1 VVAVGALLRFG
12 NLGQAQ
18 LFRDEA
24 ASWLLASYPIASLL
38 QHNLD
43 KTYPPLYEM
52 VLRGWVL
59 LFGTGEAALRSPSAI
74 PGVVTLIAA
83 WRWTGQALGRTA
95 GLMAAA
101 VVALSALLISNSREA
116 RMYSLET
123 AFATVAWWLA
133 WRLGADGGRIAQR
146 PRWHGTLTA
155 VFLAVAVA
163 GEVWTMAFGLP
174 AAALQLLFAVGCYV
188 VQRRARGADSP
199 SVRGPGL
206 AVVAIVAGAASIAVW
221 LPSLLTVPLSNQAFW
236 TPKPDLGGLRD
247 AFLNFLGVTGKADLS
262 AVAAIVALVL
272 VGVAMIGLAAPRRVG
287 LLRRQPKDE
296 SSDAP
301 LPDFDEDARRLRLF
315 GLAALLGTS
324 LAVVIWLYSQIEPVY
339 DPRYLGAAA
348 VPLAV
353 LIAAGWA
360 VVSKVRGGR
369 VGAALLAV
377 AILGPMTSGA
387 LLVVAN
393 LDADQGADPGREAAQ
408 ELVPL
413 VQPGDVVLSLDA
425 QTYLP
430 VAYYLNQTSAGSE
443 ANSEMYDWNPPNE
456 PFYVGASLIP
466 AGRVIDESLVTEVGW
481 QSALPGLRP
490 GGTIWLVTVVNGD
503 QSNLGF
509 APLEDGELTQ
519 EGSYA
524 VAGSDGTVGQ
534 IRALVLR
541 ADAAPASPF
550 D

>member
-1 VVAVGALLRFG
+1 
-12 NLGQAQ
+12 
-18 LFRDEA
+18 
-24 ASWLLASYPIASLL
+24 
-38 QHNLD
+38 
-43 KTYPPLYEM
+43 
-52 VLRGWVL
+52 
-59 LFGTGEAALRSPSAI
+59 
-74 PGVVTLIAA
+74 
-83 WRWTGQALGRTA
+83 
-95 GLMAAA
+95 
-101 VVALSALLISNSREA
+101 
-116 RMYSLET
+116 
-123 AFATVAWWLA
+123 
-133 WRLGADGGRIAQR
+133 
-146 PRWHGTLTA
+146 
-155 VFLAVAVA
+155 
-163 GEVWTMAFGLP
+163 
-174 AAALQLLFAVGCYV
+174 
-188 VQRRARGADSP
+188 
-199 SVRGPGL
+199 
-206 AVVAIVAGAASIAVW
+206 
-221 LPSLLTVPLSNQAFW
+221 
-236 TPKPDLGGLRD
+236 
-247 AFLNFLGVTGKADLS
+247 
-262 AVAAIVALVL
+262 VAAIVALVL